1 MAALF
6 RYGSLAKPI
15 MRIVQRTP
23 FESGS
28 ILKWKPLLSSLPLN
42 HGFRT
47 VNTTRSF
54 SNDKQNFV
62 QDNITDVA
70 DTKSDENM
78 EAEDIVA
85 KEDFLKRRRK
95 FESLD
100 KIELPSRVERVTF
113 THRGVK
119 TKYGTRIFIIG
130 TCQVG
135 TLSKD
140 DVTTTIRA
148 VEPDVVMIESCDRRN
163 KRQNYKRGVIR
174 DEKDDWDGSGGE
186 FRRAF
191 QETEL
196 LKKKKSCELYLG
208 DRPIQDTR
216 KRFWGTLTLF
226 EKLIP
231 VGAIGAIAGAVGA
244 VGDSLAIAAAGA
256 VIINHRMII
265 HHLMRRFSDVS
276 FQTKFLSK
284 EEIEKREERRKA
296 ENSPVMKKFWQV
308 TADERDIW
316 LAHSL
321 HKAEDI
327 ARRKAPKVEGTPHV
341 LPSIIVGVV
350 GMAHQRG
357 IIKNLQK
364 LENSQLTIEERQSML
379 TELFK
384 LPPDECLRRFEE
396 KIKTETEKK
405 KMKTKTETKID

>member
-62 QDNITDVA
+62 QD
-70 DTKSDENM
+70 
-78 EAEDIVA
+78 
-85 KEDFLKRRRK
+85 
-95 FESLD
+95 LD
-100 KIELPSRVERVTF
+100 KIELPSRVERV
-113 THRGVK
+113 K
-119 TKYGTRIFIIG
+119 TKYGSRIFI
-130 TCQVG
+130 VG
-135 TLSKD
+135 TNHDCSLSKD

-148 VEPDVVMIESCDRRN
+148 VEPDVVMIELCDSR
-163 KRQNYKRGVIR
+163 KEMLK
-174 DEKDDWDGSGGE
+174 DGSGGE

-196 LKKKKSCELYLG
+196 LKKKKSCKLYLG
-208 DRPIQDTR
+208 DRSIWDTG

-244 VGDSLAIAAAGA
+244 VGDSLAIAFAGA

-284 EEIEKREERRKA
+284 EEIEKLEESPVMRE
-296 ENSPVMKKFWQV
+296 PVMKKFRQV
-308 TADERDIW
+308 IIDERDIW

-321 HKAEDI
+321 HCVEDI

-341 LPSIIVGVV
+341 LPRVIVGVV
-350 GMAHQRG
+350 GMGHQRG

-405 KMKTKTETKID
+405 KMKTATKID